1 MAGLTEGQHIPN
13 TIPFQ
18 GSNVYLLTD
27 LITFDR
33 PFFVGCIREPRK
45 TIQKKN
51 IPAHQYWFAT
61 HSKRTN
67 TWALAI
73 PENCKAKILISEEWV
88 HNNIPRLTGN
98 QDAYKYK
105 PLPPLLE
112 LNEDEKFRDIEGNVH
127 EVEVRGVRSREGIRF
142 SCRDVARVF
151 EMEVEHNIQRFLD
164 NSEYEVFCSDGPLL
178 KRGPSEQNMAAY
190 QASTYIT
197 YNGLLKII
205 FASRSGTA
213 YRFQDWATTIV
224 YTAHLGTTEQRI
236 DVAADI
242 VGINAQMVKDVLT
255 TCITSM
261 PCVYLFNVGKI
272 VDLRKHYEELRP
284 FKKGF
289 LFKWGRTNDLKR
301 RTGEHIKTYGNLI
314 SSTLQLKYF
323 SPVDNVYEVEAE
335 NEIRGHFHGNAIQ
348 FRNHKELIILDKNQL
363 PGARVFYEDVYKKF
377 SSEVDKLLGV
387 NSMLERDAVYMK
399 EIVKAKNER
408 IEDLNRECE
417 GLRSEMFS
425 YQSRELEYQ
434 SRELEYKKREEEYK
448 ERESYNMKELY
459 YRRERSLFH
468 LSRRTKQIR

>member
-1 MAGLTEGQHIPN
+1 MGL
-13 TIPFQ
+13 
-18 GSNVYLLTD
+18 
-27 LITFDR
+27 
-33 PFFVGCIREPRK
+33 
-45 TIQKKN
+45 
-51 IPAHQYWFAT
+51 
-61 HSKRTN
+61 
-67 TWALAI
+67 
-73 PENCKAKILISEEWV
+73 
-88 HNNIPRLTGN
+88 
-98 QDAYKYK
+98 
-105 PLPPLLE
+105 
-112 LNEDEKFRDIEGNVH
+112 
-127 EVEVRGVRSREGIRF
+127 
-142 SCRDVARVF
+142 
-151 EMEVEHNIQRFLD
+151 
-164 NSEYEVFCSDGPLL
+164 
-178 KRGPSEQNMAAY
+178 SEQNTGGKPT
-190 QASTYIT
+190 STYLT

-205 FASRSGTA
+205 FASRSGVA

-335 NEIRGHFHGNAIQ
+335 NEIRGHFQGNAIQ

-363 PGARVFYEDVYKKF
+363 PGARVFYEEVYKKF

-408 IEDLNRECE
+408 IEDLIASVKVCGRRCFRIRVESLIIRNVK
-417 GLRSEMFS
+417 MNIKIV
-425 YQSRELEYQ
+425 
-434 SRELEYKKREEEYK
+434 KKSIRKKYLIG
-448 ERESYNMKELY
+448 RNESSSIRMK
-459 YRRERSLFH
+459 
-468 LSRRTKQIR
+468 